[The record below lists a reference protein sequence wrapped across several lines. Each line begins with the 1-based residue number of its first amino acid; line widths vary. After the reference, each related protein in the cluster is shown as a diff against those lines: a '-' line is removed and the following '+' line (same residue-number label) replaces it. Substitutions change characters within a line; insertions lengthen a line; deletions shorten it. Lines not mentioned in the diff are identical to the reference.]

1 MTAGGAVRQEDREER
16 KMKQQLS
23 VISQGDAKP
32 EDYVESLADFP
43 LSRSVPLSLS
53 VHLFLTLP
61 CGQLPLQFQFWTHCS
76 ETRLSLGATP
86 VAVCLVFTSPSL
98 SLSLSHSLSLSLCL
112 HCILAALTFSP
123 LALISQVRTS
133 VLVIVAFVNDSIA
146 ICC

>member
-1 MTAGGAVRQEDREER
+1 MTAGGAVKQVDREER

-61 CGQLPLQFQFWTHCS
+61 CGQLPLQFQF
-76 ETRLSLGATP
+76 
-86 VAVCLVFTSPSL
+86 
-98 SLSLSHSLSLSLCL
+98 
-112 HCILAALTFSP
+112 
-123 LALISQVRTS
+123 
-133 VLVIVAFVNDSIA
+133 
-146 ICC
+146 